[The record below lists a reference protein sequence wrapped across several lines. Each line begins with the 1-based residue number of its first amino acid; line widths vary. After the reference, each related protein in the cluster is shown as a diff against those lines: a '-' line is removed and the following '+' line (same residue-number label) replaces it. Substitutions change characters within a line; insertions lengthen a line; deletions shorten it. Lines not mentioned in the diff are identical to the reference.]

1 MRLGD
6 LLGMSLSSLFKRKVR
21 TILTVLGVAIGTTS
35 IVVMISL
42 GIGMKQS
49 LLEEMENY
57 GSLTAIT
64 VNSPD
69 GGGGMVY
76 YDGMSTPSSSS
87 GDKEER
93 HLDDDL
99 ISTFSGLEHVVSVDP
114 QLNCS
119 AIIKCKG
126 YMTWTNLI
134 GTTPEYMKR
143 QNIPLGEGNYPESE
157 SELQPLY
164 GNTILQDMS
173 NEKTN
178 KGYWETGEIPP
189 IDWMKDQV
197 FLILDTD
204 RYYNAG
210 SSDEN
215 GQIVPNPKKY
225 ITKASG
231 VVKGGIDD
239 WNQYSYSVY
248 CNIEA
253 LKNTL
258 SREFRGRVIPGQPT
272 RKNGKP
278 YKEIFYNQ
286 LIVSVDNMDNVSS
299 VQQMINDMGYQTYA
313 NAEWIEQE
321 MKSMNVIQAVL
332 GGIGAVSLFVAAI
345 GITNTMMMS
354 IYERTKAI
362 GIMKVIGCRIKD
374 IQALFLIE
382 AGYIG
387 FIGGVVGTALSYLIS
402 VVINKLLS
410 GGGAEAMGFYMEE
423 GAAGI
428 SRIPLWLAGLA
439 IVFAVFIAMLAGFF
453 PSLRAMKLSPLA
465 AIRAE

>member
-42 GIGMKQS
+42 GIGMKQT
-49 LLEEMENY
+49 LLDEMENY

-69 GGGGMVY
+69 GGGGMVMM
-76 YDGMSTPSSSS
+76 DGGMSSSS
-87 GDKEER
+87 DRDKEER
-93 HLDDDL
+93 HLDDAL
-99 ISTFSGLEHVVSVDP
+99 ISTLSTLDHVKAVDP

-126 YMTWTNLI
+126 YMGWVTLY
-134 GTTPEYMKR
+134 GTTTEYMER
-143 QNIPLGEGNYPESE
+143 QNIPLGDGAYPSSE
-157 SELQPLY
+157 SELQLLV
-164 GNTILQDMS
+164 GNTVLQDMS

-178 KGYWETGEIPP
+178 KSYWETGEIPP

-197 FLILDTD
+197 FLVLDTD
-204 RYYNAG
+204 RYWRAG
-210 SSDEN
+210 QPDES
-215 GQIVPNPKKY
+215 GQLVPSPKKY

-231 VVKGGIDD
+231 VVKGSIDD

-248 CNIEA
+248 CNIDA

-258 SREFRGRVIPGQPT
+258 SREFRGRTIPGQPT

-286 LIVSVDNMDNVSS
+286 LIVSVDNMDNVSA
-299 VQQMINDMGYQTYA
+299 VQQIINDMGYQTYA
-313 NAEWIEQE
+313 NADWIEQE

-354 IYERTKAI
+354 IYERTKEI

-387 FIGGVVGTALSYLIS
+387 FIGGFVGTLLSYLIS
-402 VVINKLLS
+402 FVINKLLS
-410 GGGAEAMGFYMEE
+410 GGGAEAMGFYIEE
-423 GAAGI
+423 GAGGI
-428 SRIPLWLAGLA
+428 SRIPLWLGGVS
-439 IVFAVFIAMLAGFF
+439 IVFAILIAMLAGFF

>member
-21 TILTVLGVAIGTTS
+21 TILTVLGVVIGTTS

-42 GIGMKQS
+42 GIGMKQT
-49 LLEEMENY
+49 LLDEMENY

-69 GGGGMVY
+69 NGGGMY
-76 YDGMSTPSSSS
+76 TMDSGGASSSK
-87 GDKEER
+87 DKEER
-93 HLDDDL
+93 HLDDAL
-99 ISTFSGLEHVVSVDP
+99 IDTLSTLEHVKAVDP

-126 YMTWTNLI
+126 YMSWVTLY
-134 GTTPEYMKR
+134 GTTTDYMER
-143 QNIPLGEGNYPESE
+143 QNIPLGDGTYPASE
-157 SELQPLY
+157 SELQLLM
-164 GNTILQDMS
+164 GNTVLQDMS

-189 IDWMKDQV
+189 IDWMKDQI

-204 RYYNAG
+204 RYYRAG
-210 SSDEN
+210 QPDEN
-215 GQIVPNPKKY
+215 GQLVPSPKKY
-225 ITKASG
+225 IAKASG
-231 VVKGGIDD
+231 VVKGGIDE
-239 WNQYSYSVY
+239 WNQYSYSIY
-248 CNIEA
+248 CNIDV

-258 SREFRGRVIPGQPT
+258 SREFRGRTIPGQPT

-286 LIVSVDNMDNVSS
+286 LIVSVDNMDNVSA
-299 VQQMINDMGYQTYA
+299 VQQIINDMGYQTYA

-321 MKSMNVIQAVL
+321 MKSMNVIQGVL

-354 IYERTKAI
+354 IYERTKEI

-387 FIGGVVGTALSYLIS
+387 FIGGTLGVGLSYLLS
-402 VVINKLLS
+402 MVINKVLGS
-410 GGGAEAMGFYMEE
+410 GGAEAMGFYMEE
-423 GAAGI
+423 GAGGI
-428 SRIPLWLAGLA
+428 SRIPLWLSGVSIL
-439 IVFAVFIAMLAGFF
+439 FAVLIAMLAGFF

>member
-1 MRLGD
+1 
-6 LLGMSLSSLFKRKVR
+6 MSLSSLFKRKVR

-42 GIGMKQS
+42 GIGMKQT

-69 GGGGMVY
+69 GGGGMMY
-76 YDGMSTPSSSS
+76 YGGDSSSDS
-87 GDKEER
+87 SKDGEER
-93 HLDDDL
+93 HLDDAL
-99 ISTFSGLEHVVSVDP
+99 IQQLSTLDHVDAVDP
-114 QLNCS
+114 MLNCS
-119 AIIKCKG
+119 VIIKSKG
-126 YMTWTNLI
+126 YMSWESVI
-134 GTTPEYMKR
+134 GATPEYLKR
-143 QNIPLGEGNYPESE
+143 QNIPLKEGEMPTSE
-157 SELQPLY
+157 TEIQFVY
-164 GNTILQDMS
+164 GNTIIQDMS

-178 KGYWETGEIPP
+178 KSYWETGELAP
-189 IDWMKDQV
+189 IDWMKDQIFV
-197 FLILDTD
+197 IFDTD
-204 RYYNAG
+204 RYWSAG
-210 SSDEN
+210 STDEN
-215 GQIVPNPKKY
+215 GQLIPSPKKH
-225 ITKASG
+225 IVKTAG
-231 VVKGGIDD
+231 VVKGEVDD
-239 WNQYSYSVY
+239 WNQYSYNIY

-258 SREFRGRVIPGQPT
+258 SREFKGRTIPGQPT

-286 LIVSVDNMDNVSS
+286 LIVSVDNMDNVSA
-299 VQQMINDMGYQTYA
+299 VQEIINEMGYQTYA

-354 IYERTKAI
+354 IYERTKEI

-387 FIGGVVGTALSYLIS
+387 FIGGTVGTLLSYLIYF
-402 VVINKLLS
+402 VINKLLS

-423 GAAGI
+423 GAGGI
-428 SRIPLWLAGLA
+428 SRIPLWLGGVSIL
-439 IVFAVFIAMLAGFF
+439 FAVLIAMVAGFF

>member
-42 GIGMKQS
+42 GIGMKQT
-49 LLEEMENY
+49 LLDEMENY

-69 GGGGMVY
+69 GGGGMVMM
-76 YDGMSTPSSSS
+76 DGGKSSSS
-87 GDKEER
+87 DKDKEER
-93 HLDDDL
+93 HLDDAL
-99 ISTFSGLEHVVSVDP
+99 ISTLSTLDHVKAVDP

-126 YMTWTNLI
+126 YMSWVTLY
-134 GTTPEYMKR
+134 GTTTEYMER
-143 QNIPLGEGNYPESE
+143 QNIPLGDGAYPSSE
-157 SELQPLY
+157 SELQLLV
-164 GNTILQDMS
+164 GNTVLQDMS

-178 KGYWETGEIPP
+178 KSYWETGEIPP

-197 FLILDTD
+197 FLILDTE
-204 RYYNAG
+204 RYFNAG
-210 SSDEN
+210 QPDES
-215 GQIVPNPKKY
+215 GQLVPSPKKY

-231 VVKGGIDD
+231 VVKGSIDD

-354 IYERTKAI
+354 IYERTKEI

>member
-42 GIGMKQS
+42 GIGMKQT
-49 LLEEMENY
+49 LLDEMENY

-69 GGGGMVY
+69 GGGGMVMM
-76 YDGMSTPSSSS
+76 DGGMSSSS
-87 GDKEER
+87 DKDKEER
-93 HLDDDL
+93 HLDDAL
-99 ISTFSGLEHVVSVDP
+99 ISTLSTLDHVKAVDP

-126 YMTWTNLI
+126 YMSWVTLY
-134 GTTPEYMKR
+134 GTTTEYMER
-143 QNIPLGEGNYPESE
+143 QNIPLGDGAYPSSE
-157 SELQPLY
+157 SELQLLV
-164 GNTILQDMS
+164 GNTVLQDMS

-178 KGYWETGEIPP
+178 KTYWETGEIPP
-189 IDWMKDQV
+189 IDWMNDQV
-197 FLILDTD
+197 FLILDTE

-210 SSDEN
+210 QQDEN
-215 GQIVPNPKKY
+215 GQTVPNAKKH

-231 VVKGGIDD
+231 VVKGSIDE

-248 CNIEA
+248 CNIDA

-258 SREFRGRVIPGQPT
+258 SREFRGRTIPGQPT

-286 LIVSVDNMDNVSS
+286 LIVSVDNMDNVSA
-299 VQQMINDMGYQTYA
+299 VQQIINDMGYQTYA

-354 IYERTKAI
+354 IYERTKEI

-387 FIGGVVGTALSYLIS
+387 FIGGFVGTLLSYLIS
-402 VVINKLLS
+402 FVINKLLS
-410 GGGAEAMGFYMEE
+410 GGGAEAMGFYIEE
-423 GAAGI
+423 GAGGI
-428 SRIPLWLAGLA
+428 SRIPLWLGGIS
-439 IVFAVFIAMLAGFF
+439 IVFAILIAMLAGFF

>member
-42 GIGMKQS
+42 GIGMKQT
-49 LLEEMENY
+49 LLDEMENY

-69 GGGGMVY
+69 GGGGMVMM
-76 YDGMSTPSSSS
+76 DGGMSSSS
-87 GDKEER
+87 DRDKEER
-93 HLDDDL
+93 HLDDAL
-99 ISTFSGLEHVVSVDP
+99 ISTLSTLDHVKAVDP

-126 YMTWTNLI
+126 YMGWVTLY
-134 GTTPEYMKR
+134 GTTTEYMER
-143 QNIPLGEGNYPESE
+143 QNIPLGDGAYPSSE
-157 SELQPLY
+157 SELQLLV
-164 GNTILQDMS
+164 GNTVLQDMS

-178 KGYWETGEIPP
+178 KSYWETGEIPP

-197 FLILDTD
+197 FLVLDTD
-204 RYYNAG
+204 RYWRAG
-210 SSDEN
+210 QPDES
-215 GQIVPNPKKY
+215 GQLVPSPKKY

-231 VVKGGIDD
+231 VVKGSIDD

-248 CNIEA
+248 CNIDA

-258 SREFRGRVIPGQPT
+258 SREFRGRTIPGQPT

-286 LIVSVDNMDNVSS
+286 LIVSVDNMDNVSA
-299 VQQMINDMGYQTYA
+299 VQQIINDMGYQTYA

-354 IYERTKAI
+354 IYERTKEI

-387 FIGGVVGTALSYLIS
+387 FIGGFVGTLLSYLIS
-402 VVINKLLS
+402 FVINKLLS
-410 GGGAEAMGFYMEE
+410 GGGAEAMGFYIEE
-423 GAAGI
+423 GAGGI
-428 SRIPLWLAGLA
+428 SRIPLWLGGVS
-439 IVFAVFIAMLAGFF
+439 IVFAILIAMLAGFF

>member
-42 GIGMKQS
+42 GIGMKQT

-69 GGGGMVY
+69 GGGGYAVY
-76 YDGMSTPSSSS
+76 DSGSS
-87 GDKEER
+87 GSSKDKEER
-93 HLDDDL
+93 HLDDAL
-99 ISTFSGLEHVVSVDP
+99 VEQLSTLDHVVSVDP
-114 QLNCS
+114 MLNCNV
-119 AIIKCKG
+119 ILKCKG
-126 YMTWTNLI
+126 YMTWNSVI
-134 GTTPEYMKR
+134 GSTTEYFKR
-143 QNIPLGEGNYPESE
+143 QNIPVGEG
-157 SELQPLY
+157 ELPVSSTELTFLY
-164 GNTILQDMS
+164 GNTVLQDMY

-178 KGYWETGEIPP
+178 KAYWETGELPP
-189 IDWMKDQV
+189 IDWMKDQIFV
-197 FLILDTD
+197 IFDTD
-204 RYYNAG
+204 RYYQAG
-210 SSDEN
+210 STDEN
-215 GQIVPNPKKY
+215 GQLISSPKKH
-225 ITKASG
+225 IIKTAG

-239 WNQYSYSVY
+239 WNQYSYNIY
-248 CNIEA
+248 CNIDA
-253 LKNTL
+253 LKATL
-258 SREFRGRVIPGQPT
+258 SREFKGRTIPGQPT
-272 RKNGKP
+272 RSNGKP

-286 LIVSVDNMDNVSS
+286 IIVSADNMDNVSA
-299 VQQMINDMGYQTYA
+299 VQDIINEMGYQTYA

-354 IYERTKAI
+354 IYERTKEI

-387 FIGGVVGTALSYLIS
+387 FIGGAVGTLLSYLIS
-402 VVINKLLS
+402 FVINKLLA
-410 GGGAEAMGFYMEE
+410 GGGAEAIGFYMEE
-423 GAAGI
+423 GAGGI
-428 SRIPLWLAGLA
+428 SRIPLWLGGVSIL
-439 IVFAVFIAMLAGFF
+439 FAVLIAMIAGFF